1 MTRSMSVMR
10 PISLTGLFALLALAA
25 CTYEDRGYD
34 YGDGEY
40 YGASGYR
47 DNYGYG
53 YRPDEDRYRYQR
65 RFGGDYCNSHRCER
79 ADH

>member
-1 MTRSMSVMR
+1 MARSMSVMR

-25 CTYEDRGYD
+25 CTHEDRGY
-34 YGDGEY
+34 DGEY

-53 YRPDEDRYRYQR
+53 YRPDEDRNRYQR
-65 RFGGDYCNSHRCER
+65 RYGADYCNYQRCER
-79 ADH
+79 DDH